1 LHRRVAADRR
11 RRVAGAAP
19 RRSQDR
25 NHGLDFGARPA
36 LVTYPGAI
44 AGFLQNGLRP
54 GLKNRF
60 AAARSA
66 GLTTSLDTGYDLSEQ
81 WSPEL
86 LDTLTE
92 VDVLLPNEVEIK
104 GITGC
109 Q

>member
-1 LHRRVAADRR
+1 M
-11 RRVAGAAP
+11 
-19 RRSQDR
+19 
-25 NHGLDFGARPA
+25 
-36 LVTYPGAI
+36 TYPGAI

-92 VDVLLPNEVEIK
+92 VDVHLPNEVEIK